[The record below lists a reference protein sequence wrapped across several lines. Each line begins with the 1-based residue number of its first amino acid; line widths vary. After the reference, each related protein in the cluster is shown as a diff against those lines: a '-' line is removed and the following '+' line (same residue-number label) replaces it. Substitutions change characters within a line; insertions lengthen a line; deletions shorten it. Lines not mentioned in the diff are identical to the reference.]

1 MARTPWVPKE
11 IFFTKGVG
19 RHQNRLQSFELALR
33 YAGIEKG
40 NLVRV
45 SSIFP
50 PNCKIIDIEEGL
62 RLLRPGQIT
71 FCVMARLSANE
82 YGRMIGAS
90 VGIAFPA
97 DRNQYG
103 YISECHAYGQ
113 EEIEIGDFAEDL
125 ASTMLATTLGVEFD
139 PDKDYDE
146 RREIYLVSGKV
157 VEALSFPCVATGMK
171 GGYVTVI
178 SCVVF
183 LE

>member
-1 MARTPWVPKE
+1 MIVPTKA
-11 IFFTKGVG
+11 FFTKGVG
-19 RHQNRLQSFELALR
+19 FHKNELQSYELALR
-33 YAGIEKG
+33 DARIEKQ
-40 NLVRV
+40 NIVCV

-50 PNCKIIDIEEGL
+50 PNCRIIDLEEGL
-62 RLLRPGQIT
+62 KLLRPGQMT

-103 YISECHAYGQ
+103 YISEFHAYGQ
-113 EEIEIGDFAEDL
+113 EGVEVGDFAEDL

-146 RREIYLVSGKV
+146 RREIYLMSGKV
-157 VEALSFPCVATGMK
+157 VEALSFPCVAKGMK

>member
-1 MARTPWVPKE
+1 MIVPTKA
-11 IFFTKGVG
+11 FFTKGVG
-19 RHQNRLQSFELALR
+19 FHKNELQSYELALR
-33 YAGIEKG
+33 DARIEKQ
-40 NLVRV
+40 NIVSV

-50 PNCKIIDIEEGL
+50 PNCEIIDPEEGL
-62 RLLRPGQIT
+62 KLLSPGQIT

-82 YGRMIGAS
+82 YRRMIGAS
-90 VGIAFPA
+90 VGIAFPT

-103 YISECHAYGQ
+103 YISEFHAYGQ
-113 EEIEIGDFAEDL
+113 EEIEVGDFAEDL

-146 RREIYLVSGKV
+146 RREIYLMSGKV
-157 VEALSFPCVATGMK
+157 VEALSFPCVASGMK
-171 GGYVTVI
+171 GGYVTAI

>member
-1 MARTPWVPKE
+1 MIVPTKA
-11 IFFTKGVG
+11 FFTRGVG
-19 RHQNRLQSFELALR
+19 FHKNELQSYELALR
-33 YAGIEKG
+33 DARIEKQ
-40 NLVRV
+40 NIVSV

-50 PNCKIIDIEEGL
+50 PNCEIIDIEEGL
-62 RLLRPGQIT
+62 KFLRPGQIT

-90 VGIAFPA
+90 VGVAFPA
-97 DRNQYG
+97 DRDQYG
-103 YISECHAYGQ
+103 YISEFHAYGQ
-113 EEIEIGDFAEDL
+113 EETEIGDFAEDL

-139 PDKDYDE
+139 PDTDYDE
-146 RREIYLVSGKV
+146 RREIYLMSGKV
-157 VEALSFPCVATGMK
+157 VEALSFPCVSNGMK

>member
-1 MARTPWVPKE
+1 V
-11 IFFTKGVG
+11 
-19 RHQNRLQSFELALR
+19 S
-33 YAGIEKG
+33 
-40 NLVRV
+40 V

-50 PNCKIIDIEEGL
+50 PNCKIIDLEEGL
-62 RLLRPGQIT
+62 KLLRPGEIT

-90 VGIAFPA
+90 VGVAFPA
-97 DRNQYG
+97 DRDQYG
-103 YISECHAYGQ
+103 YISEFHAYGQ

-139 PDKDYDE
+139 PDTDYDE
-146 RREIYLVSGKV
+146 RREIYLMSGKV
-157 VEALSFPCVATGMK
+157 VEALSFPCVANGMK